1 MPSFDM
7 VSKLNMGEMKNALL
21 QAQKEIETR
30 YDFKGSDT
38 TIEMK
43 GEDTIEICGED
54 EYKVKTS
61 LDILYTKMG
70 KRGLGLKGIEPGDI
84 VASGF
89 KRMRQTVKIKM
100 GIDKEQAKII
110 NKLIKDSGLKVTTAY
125 MDEKIRVTGKKI
137 DDLQAAFQLARS
149 NKEVIIEL
157 QMENMKS

>member
-7 VSKLNMGEMKNALL
+7 ISKLNMGEMKNALL

-30 YDFKGSDT
+30 YDFKGSNT

-43 GEDTIEICGED
+43 GEDEIEICGED
-54 EYKVKTS
+54 DYKVKAS

-70 KRGLGLKGIEPGDI
+70 KRGLGLKGIEAGELIPF
-84 VASGF
+84 GF
-89 KRMRQTVKIKM
+89 KRIRQTLKIKQ

-110 NKLIKDSGLKVTTAY
+110 NKLIKDSGLKVTTSY
-125 MDEKIRVTGKKI
+125 MDEKIRVTAKKI
-137 DDLQAAFQLARS
+137 DDLQAAFQLAKS
-149 NKEVIIEL
+149 HKDVILEL

>member
-7 VSKLNMGEMKNALL
+7 VSKLNIGEMKNALL

-43 GEDTIEICGED
+43 EEDKIEICGED
-54 EYKVKTS
+54 EYKVKTA

-70 KRGLGLKGIEPGDI
+70 KRGIGLKGIEAGEMIPY
-84 VASGF
+84 GF
-89 KRMRQTVKIKM
+89 KRIRQILTIKM

-110 NKLIKDSGLKVTTAY
+110 NKLIKDSGLKVTTSY

-137 DDLQAAFQLARS
+137 DDLQAAFHLAKTH
-149 NKEVIIEL
+149 KEVILEL